1 MAKAEWGVK
10 RLCQGCGAKFYDF
23 LKDPSTCPSCGKTF
37 DPEALRARRSRS
49 NTAKAGKPVAA
60 VKKAEAKSDSSDTE
74 TEKTES
80 EKKESEKKDLATEE
94 QDDENDTVADSED
107 DDVLVDTEDL
117 DGGDENIAA
126 EVVKRSDDE
135 S

>member
-49 NTAKAGKPVAA
+49 NTAKAVKPVAA
-60 VKKAEAKSDSSDTE
+60 VKKAEAKSDSDD
-74 TEKTES
+74 
-80 EKKESEKKDLATEE
+80 KKSKKKDLATEE
-94 QDDENDTVADSED
+94 PDDENDTAADSGD

-117 DGGDENIAA
+117 DGDDKNVAA

>member
-1 MAKAEWGVK
+1 VAKAEWGVK

-49 NTAKAGKPVAA
+49 NTAKAAKPVAA
-60 VKKAEAKSDSSDTE
+60 VKKAAAKSDSSDTE
-74 TEKTES
+74 SK
-80 EKKESEKKDLATEE
+80 KKDLATEE
-94 QDDENDTVADSED
+94 LDDEKDTAADSGD
-107 DDVLVDTEDL
+107 DDVLVDTKDL
-117 DGGDENIAA
+117 DGDDENVAA
-126 EVVKRSDDE
+126 EVVKRGDDE

>member
-1 MAKAEWGVK
+1 VAKAEWGVK

-49 NTAKAGKPVAA
+49 NTAKAAKPVAA

-74 TEKTES
+74 SK
-80 EKKESEKKDLATEE
+80 KKDLATEKL
-94 QDDENDTVADSED
+94 DDEKDTAADSGD
-107 DDVLVDTEDL
+107 DDVLVSTEDL
-117 DGGDENIAA
+117 DGGDEKVTA
-126 EVVKRSDDE
+126 EVVKRDDE

>member
-49 NTAKAGKPVAA
+49 STAKAAKPVAA
-60 VKKAEAKSDSSDTE
+60 VKKAEAESDNSD
-74 TEKTES
+74 
-80 EKKESEKKDLATEE
+80 KESQKKDVATEE
-94 QDDENDTVADSED
+94 QHNENDTAADSGD
-107 DDVLVDTEDL
+107 DDVLVSTEDL
-117 DGGDENIAA
+117 DGGDEKVTA
-126 EVVKRSDDE
+126 EVVKRGDDE

>member
-23 LKDPSTCPSCGKTF
+23 LKDPSTCPSCGKKF

-49 NTAKAGKPVAA
+49 SVAKAAKPAA
-60 VKKAEAKSDSSDTE
+60 AAKKAEAKSDKAD
-74 TEKTES
+74 TES
-80 EKKESEKKDLATEE
+80 ETKDLATDEP
-94 QDDENDTVADSED
+94 DDENDTVADSGD
-107 DDVLVDTEDL
+107 DDVLVDTKDL
-117 DGGDENIAA
+117 DGDDKNIAA
-126 EVVKRSDDE
+126 EVVKRGDDE

>member
-49 NTAKAGKPVAA
+49 STAKAAKPVAA
-60 VKKAEAKSDSSDTE
+60 VKKAEAESDNGD
-74 TEKTES
+74 
-80 EKKESEKKDLATEE
+80 KESQKKDVATEE
-94 QDDENDTVADSED
+94 QDNENDTAADSGD
-107 DDVLVDTEDL
+107 DDVLVSTEDL
-117 DGGDENIAA
+117 DGGDEKVTA
-126 EVVKRSDDE
+126 EVVKRGDDE

>member
-60 VKKAEAKSDSSDTE
+60 VKKAEAKSDNGDTE
-74 TEKTES
+74 SK
-80 EKKESEKKDLATEE
+80 KKDLATEE
-94 QDDENDTVADSED
+94 LDDGNDTVADSGND
-107 DDVLVDTEDL
+107 DILVDTKDL

-126 EVVKRSDDE
+126 EVVKRGDDE

>member
-1 MAKAEWGVK
+1 VAKAEWGVK

-49 NTAKAGKPVAA
+49 STAKAAKPVAA
-60 VKKAEAKSDSSDTE
+60 VKKAEAESDNSD
-74 TEKTES
+74 
-80 EKKESEKKDLATEE
+80 KESQKKDVATEE
-94 QDDENDTVADSED
+94 QDNENDTAADSGD
-107 DDVLVDTEDL
+107 DDVLVSTEDL
-117 DGGDENIAA
+117 DGGDEKVTA
-126 EVVKRSDDE
+126 EVVKRGDDE

>member
-23 LKDPSTCPSCGKTF
+23 LKDPSTCPSCGKKF

-49 NTAKAGKPVAA
+49 STAKAVKPVAA
-60 VKKAEAKSDSSDTE
+60 VKKAEVKSDNGD
-74 TEKTES
+74 
-80 EKKESEKKDLATEE
+80 KESKKKDLATEE
-94 QDDENDTVADSED
+94 QDDENDDGNDTVADSGD
-107 DDVLVDTEDL
+107 DDVLVDTKDL
-117 DGGDENIAA
+117 DGGDENVAA